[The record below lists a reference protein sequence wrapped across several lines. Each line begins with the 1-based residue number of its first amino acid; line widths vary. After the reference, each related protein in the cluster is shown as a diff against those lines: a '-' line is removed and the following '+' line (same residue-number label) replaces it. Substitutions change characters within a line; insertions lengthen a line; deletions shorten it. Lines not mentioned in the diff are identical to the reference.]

1 MAGWGRS
8 GTDSPLAFTVARLEH
23 VWCVFGVCVWLVL
36 CRATPLRV
44 YTSEPG
50 SSGRA
55 PQRSPANHGA
65 ASGSSAAPPTAVAP
79 AVHGAVHGGAGPVV
93 TYGGA
98 WAQPSA
104 AAASLVANMRPLR
117 PVGLPSD
124 YNNSFKSRTKA
135 KVAHST
141 AEVPT
146 MASLDAPA
154 DAPVPVSGPPATPNV
169 DLHAL

>member
-1 MAGWGRS
+1 VYELPFCLWLLTPHS
-8 GTDSPLAFTVARLEH
+8 TVCL
-23 VWCVFGVCVWLVL
+23 VFLCVVRG
-36 CRATPLRV
+36 TPLRV
-44 YTSEPG
+44 YTNEP
-50 SSGRA
+50 SSMGRA
-55 PQRSPANHGA
+55 PQRSPVALGA
-65 ASGSSAAPPTAVAP
+65 ASGSSAQPMAVAP
-79 AVHGAVHGGAGPVV
+79 AMHGTGPVI

-135 KVAHST
+135 KVNSS

-146 MASLDAPA
+146 MVSLDASVDSPA
-154 DAPVPVSGPPATPNV
+154 PAPAPAPSAGAGAGAPANPNV
-169 DLHAL
+169 DLQTL